1 MADQVVLKHLREAI
15 GRVPLDRLEIELRMN
30 GQLTEAA
37 FATLERRLASSTKWE
52 ATVDS
57 TTCDQTVGDVRVTDG
72 TTAVRKRKL
81 ATSDCNIFRVVTS
94 DEERVPVPAAPL
106 SLTGPAAF
114 QRVKVRRVRSF
125 AGWSVV
131 LTKVNPDSE
140 RPGFEVEVELD
151 NLWLVRRPLDW
162 LARTGTGLAEDVAR
176 LAAP

>member
-37 FATLERRLASSTKWE
+37 FASLERRLASSTKWA
-52 ATVDS
+52 ATADK

-81 ATSDCNIFRVVTS
+81 ATSDCGIFRVVTS
-94 DEERVPVPAAPL
+94 DEERVPVP
-106 SLTGPAAF
+106 SGPATF
-114 QRVKVRRVRSF
+114 QRIKQRRVRSF
-125 AGWSVV
+125 SGWSVV
-131 LTKVNPDSE
+131 LTRVNPDSE